1 MDDNQQNFKKAIKMV
16 ADHIESILLS
26 LILFISYALLVFTNA
41 DAVAGIV
48 FILPMVAVALTRGV
62 KDEFDSKKVASMHYV
77 AMLLGM
83 VIIFVQMYNGIK
95 GYSNYAIYAT
105 VVYPVYELIYAR
117 IKWQLK

>member
-1 MDDNQQNFKKAIKMV
+1 MEDNQQNFKKAIKIV

-95 GYSNYAIYAT
+95 GYSIYAIYAT

>member
-1 MDDNQQNFKKAIKMV
+1 MEDNQQNFKKAIKMV

-62 KDEFDSKKVASMHYV
+62 KDEFDSKKVAYMHYV

-95 GYSNYAIYAT
+95 VYSNYAIYAT